1 MKKNKYLNYDD
12 NVLIKIELLNKN
24 KIYDSFSKPLDLIIN
39 KTIKDVSI
47 LFLNEFNPSTIYTH
61 NNKMLILFKS
71 NFNEIKKYIKN
82 YTIITNDYLNEND
95 VFFLNDDVEFKLIN
109 KNKESSMYFDFQ
121 EGKIKTIENEKI
133 KDVVYEK
140 LIINN
145 FIYNSNLE
153 KMFSMFSSFINN
165 NFNKELL
172 KNINTFK
179 EANKTSYKSKVINEY
194 LVSLHNN
201 VLFNVF
207 FNFEFLYY
215 KNDNQIIDKMVSF
228 QKDEINFF
236 RNNYFNFYQKD
247 NLDLEKIKEMY
258 ERLDNYLK
266 IGSYLKLKC
275 DNSIKLIVEELKNTQ
290 KNINFIKK
298 LKLKN

>member
-133 KDVVYEK
+133 KDIVYEK

-236 RNNYFNFYQKD
+236 RNNFFNFYQKD

-258 ERLDNYLK
+258 ERLDNSLK